1 MKRRKA
7 VTANIFTMGVVVLAI
22 ALYFSDHRKEVA
34 MGAALFRG
42 VAYLCRCAPTSDGP
56 NQEGRAPEER

>member
-34 MGAALFRG
+34 MGAALG
-42 VAYLCRCAPTSDGP
+42 VVIGISAVL
-56 NQEGRAPEER
+56 RATCERIEQQKEQS